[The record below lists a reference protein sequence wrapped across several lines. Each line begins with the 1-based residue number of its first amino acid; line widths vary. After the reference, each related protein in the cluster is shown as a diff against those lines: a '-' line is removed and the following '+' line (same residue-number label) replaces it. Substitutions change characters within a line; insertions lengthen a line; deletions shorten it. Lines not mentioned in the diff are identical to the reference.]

1 MTVTKIEQ
9 ILNEPFFNGMV
20 CYKTVSTSGFP
31 TFVSSV
37 GRAMDCKRVSHW
49 SAGIHRSL
57 VNSFSDEFVGFTMF
71 LYEHF
76 SIPVNPLVDNLTKLL
91 ELVYSPMSIGL
102 TFSSAMSKFIV
113 QPRRLVDRHLT

>member
-1 MTVTKIEQ
+1 MAWYVTRPFQLPVSQLSLAQLVERWTV
-9 ILNEPFFNGMV
+9 NGFLIGQL
-20 CYKTVSTSGFP
+20 VSI
-31 TFVSSV
+31 
-37 GRAMDCKRVSHW
+37 GRWLTPSRM
-49 SAGIHRSL
+49 SL
-57 VNSFSDEFVGFTMF
+57 LVFTMF